1 MAITFRKL
9 RLVLEAQGKK
19 KFYLRQCG
27 ISPAIVDKLFN
38 GGDVST
44 PTINKVCKYLNCQP
58 GDIMEYIPDD
68 PKEANKHG

>member
-1 MAITFRKL
+1 MAIVFDSLKQ
-9 RLVLEAQGKK
+9 VLETQGKK

-44 PTINKVCKYLNCQP
+44 PTINKVCKFLDCQP
-58 GDIMEYIPDD
+58 GDIMAYVPDGEKSD
-68 PKEANKHG
+68 GKKD